1 MANAKMQDGL
11 GVEMYKVI
19 HKGLKDSEDRIADI
33 YTWIDEYIADAK
45 RTLSM

>member
-1 MANAKMQDGL
+1 MAAAKMQDGL
-11 GVEMYKVI
+11 GAEMYKVA
-19 HKGLKDSEDRIADI
+19 HKGLKDCEDRIANI